1 MKKTAVLLILSWI
14 QYIYSPVSAQVF
26 QGTPPAEWI
35 EVSGEASI
43 KLPQEEKLEHQ
54 ELLRLAQ
61 QTAIENQFGTSIVY
75 GNFMKT
81 YESELQ
87 HYEHFVDMKSQFAQ
101 GVWCSDK
108 TEPVFTSRKTEIL
121 GADRKG
127 NFKKKIPAVEWTCAV
142 NGYAKQL
149 HQILP
154 RFEFKILNDKKN
166 VVVEQKIGL
175 NGSEL
180 IAGQDSVFHQGD
192 LFITQFR
199 SSKSGHLALFMD
211 NGEKAQRM
219 LPYYAYDNVDDVSVK
234 ANQWY
239 SFFDISEPSG
249 FPKENIDE
257 LELITDQKYDVIR
270 IYYLFSETPFTKDF
284 FFSSADDEGIS
295 HPELPK
301 GYSELPSVTSQQFV
315 QWLQANRIR
324 KKDLQITIVDL
335 IIDNH

>member
-87 HYEHFVDMKSQFAQ
+87 HYEYFVDMKSQFAQ

-219 LPYYAYDNVDDVSVK
+219 LPYYILGK
-234 ANQWY
+234 ALE
-239 SFFDISEPSG
+239 F
-249 FPKENIDE
+249 IDSQKKPNACC
-257 LELITDQKYDVIR
+257 LIMLMIMWTTYLSKQINGTHSLIYRNLPDFQKR
-270 IYYLFSETPFTKDF
+270 ILMN
-284 FFSSADDEGIS
+284 
-295 HPELPK
+295 
-301 GYSELPSVTSQQFV
+301 
-315 QWLQANRIR
+315 WN
-324 KKDLQITIVDL
+324 
-335 IIDNH
+335 

>member
-101 GVWCSDK
+101 GVWFSDK

-121 GADRKG
+121 GADLKV

-142 NGYAKQL
+142 HGYAKQL

-324 KKDLQITIVDL
+324 KKDLQISIVDL

>member
-1 MKKTAVLLILSWI
+1 M
-14 QYIYSPVSAQVF
+14 
-26 QGTPPAEWI
+26 
-35 EVSGEASI
+35 
-43 KLPQEEKLEHQ
+43 
-54 ELLRLAQ
+54 
-61 QTAIENQFGTSIVY
+61 
-75 GNFMKT
+75 
-81 YESELQ
+81 
-87 HYEHFVDMKSQFAQ
+87 
-101 GVWCSDK
+101 
-108 TEPVFTSRKTEIL
+108 
-121 GADRKG
+121 
-127 NFKKKIPAVEWTCAV
+127 
-142 NGYAKQL
+142 
-149 HQILP
+149 
-154 RFEFKILNDKKN
+154 
-166 VVVEQKIGL
+166 

-324 KKDLQITIVDL
+324 KKDLQISIVDL

>member
-1 MKKTAVLLILSWI
+1 MGKVVILLTLLFT

-35 EVSGEASI
+35 EISGSASI
-43 KLPQEEKLEHQ
+43 KLPLEEKLEQ
-54 ELLRLAQ
+54 EELLHIAQ
-61 QTAIENQFGTSIVY
+61 QIAIENQFGTSIVY

-87 HYEHFVDMKSQFAQ
+87 HYEHFLDMKSQFAQ
-101 GVWCSDK
+101 GIWCADK
-108 TEPVFTSRKTEIL
+108 IKPVFTSQKTEIL

-127 NFKKKIPAVEWTCAV
+127 NFNKKIPAIEWNCTV
-142 NGYAKQL
+142 RGYAKPL

-154 RFEFKILNDKKN
+154 QFEFKIQNDKKN
-166 VVVEQKIGL
+166 IVVEQKIGL

-192 LFITQFR
+192 RFITKFR

-219 LPYYAYDNVDDVSVK
+219 LPYYSYDSTDDVAVK

-239 SFFDISEPSG
+239 TFFDMSEPSG

-284 FFSSADDEGIS
+284 FFLSGNSTEIS
-295 HPELPK
+295 HQDLPE

-324 KKDLQITIVDL
+324 KKDLQISIVDL

>member
-1 MKKTAVLLILSWI
+1 MVKVFILLTFLFT

-26 QGTPPAEWI
+26 QGTPPPEWV

-43 KLPQEEKLEHQ
+43 KLPEEEKFEQ
-54 ELLRLAQ
+54 KELLHLAQ
-61 QTAIENQFGTSIVY
+61 QTAIENHFGTSVVY

-81 YESELQ
+81 YETELQ
-87 HYEHFVDMKSQFAQ
+87 HYEHFLDMKSQFPQ
-101 GVWCSDK
+101 GVWCGDR
-108 TEPVFTSRKTEIL
+108 EEAVFTSQKTEIL

-127 NFKKKIPAVEWTCAV
+127 NFKKKISAIEWTCTV
-142 NGYAKQL
+142 SGYAKPL

-154 RFEFKILNDKKN
+154 QFEFKIQNDKKN
-166 VVVEQKIGL
+166 VVVEQKVGL
-175 NGSEL
+175 NDCEL

-192 LFITQFR
+192 LFITKFR

-219 LPYYAYDNVDDVSVK
+219 LPYYAYDSADDVPVE
-234 ANQWY
+234 ADRWY
-239 SFFDISEPSG
+239 TFFDTSEPSG

-257 LELITDQKYDVIR
+257 LELVTDQKYDVIR

-284 FFSSADDEGIS
+284 FFLPDDASDVS
-295 HPELPK
+295 HLELPK
-301 GYSELPSVTSQQFV
+301 GYSELPSVTSLQFM

-324 KKDLQITIVDL
+324 KKDLQISIVDL

>member
-142 NGYAKQL
+142 NGYAK
-149 HQILP
+149 
-154 RFEFKILNDKKN
+154 RFIRYYPALN
-166 VVVEQKIGL
+166 L
-175 NGSEL
+175 
-180 IAGQDSVFHQGD
+180 
-192 LFITQFR
+192 
-199 SSKSGHLALFMD
+199 
-211 NGEKAQRM
+211 
-219 LPYYAYDNVDDVSVK
+219 
-234 ANQWY
+234 
-239 SFFDISEPSG
+239 
-249 FPKENIDE
+249 
-257 LELITDQKYDVIR
+257 KY
-270 IYYLFSETPFTKDF
+270 
-284 FFSSADDEGIS
+284 
-295 HPELPK
+295 
-301 GYSELPSVTSQQFV
+301 
-315 QWLQANRIR
+315 
-324 KKDLQITIVDL
+324 
-335 IIDNH
+335 